1 MGARDVLVHL
11 DMIMSA
17 SKTDPMAL
25 SVTREWGCV
34 CPPDGSAPGSHYSS
48 VPPCPYC
55 AAVTQSE
62 IVSAVAREKGMN
74 VEDTPFFPTA
84 SDNAAN
90 KDYVVAAVELIA
102 TALGDTVRDESGRR
116 KFTGHT
122 FRVQGAQF
130 LAATGLELSKTS
142 SWPDGPHRS

>member
-1 MGARDVLVHL
+1 MYLFIWVVF
-11 DMIMSA
+11 MSA

-34 CPPDGSAPGSHYSS
+34 CPPDGSAAGSHYSS

-62 IVSAVAREKGMN
+62 IVSAVARENGMDA
-74 VEDTPFFPTA
+74 EDIPFFPTT
-84 SDNAAN
+84 SGNAAN
-90 KDYVVAAVELIA
+90 RDLVVASVEQIAIAV
-102 TALGDTVRDESGRR
+102 GDSVRDESGRP

-122 FRVQGAQF
+122 FRMQGAQF
-130 LAATGLELSKTS
+130 LAAMGLELSKTS
-142 SWPDGPHRS
+142 SWPDGPH